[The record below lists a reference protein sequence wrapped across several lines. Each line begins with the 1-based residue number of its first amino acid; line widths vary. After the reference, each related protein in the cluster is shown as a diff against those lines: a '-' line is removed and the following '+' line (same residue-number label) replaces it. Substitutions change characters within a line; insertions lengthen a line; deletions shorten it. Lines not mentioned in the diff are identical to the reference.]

1 MRRSGK
7 APARLAGWW
16 GLLQC
21 GCAVSMNALG
31 WSKFPDLALLGH
43 IPTWKNR
50 GALSSIPQSPGT
62 AVSPR
67 GRVPPQPGCAISGL
81 TKLSLGMILPLGSS
95 GTTFFALILLGFAWI
110 RSWSSRAARLD
121 FTRGRRNFRLGARRG
136 SSGKV
141 GCLLLL
147 FNQLERCRVELEVTG
162 RGSRLVSGRG
172 RIC

>member
-1 MRRSGK
+1 MTARVGRFQPGSLGGGVSVGVGGNEHPWMQQIPRFGSSGIYPNLEK
-7 APARLAGWW
+7 LR
-16 GLLQC
+16 
-21 GCAVSMNALG
+21 
-31 WSKFPDLALLGH
+31 
-43 IPTWKNR
+43 
-50 GALSSIPQSPGT
+50 ALSSIPKKSWHYREPLWLGAT
-62 AVSPR
+62 AAR
-67 GRVPPQPGCAISGL
+67 LCHLRVNKAEFRDDFASWQL
-81 TKLSLGMILPLGSS
+81 WNNF
-95 GTTFFALILLGFAWI
+95 FFALILLGSAWI

-121 FTRGRRNFRLGARRG
+121 FTRGRRNFRLRTRRG